1 MSSPVTVDGP
11 GIYTTS
17 AVSISLPLKS
27 NIFLKDKKR
36 GDVGLKEKILGIFL
50 QFLPDTLITFIAL
63 LREFEAE
70 ENMVSKLLTF
80 KLHNVSRE
88 TLFIHSPKKIFV

>member
-17 AVSISLPLKS
+17 AVSINFPLKS
-27 NIFLKDKKR
+27 KIFLKDNKR
-36 GDVGLKEKILGIFL
+36 GDVGLKEKTSGIFL
-50 QFLPDTLITFIAL
+50 QFLPDTLIILIAL

-70 ENMVSKLLTF
+70 EKIVFN
-80 KLHNVSRE
+80 
-88 TLFIHSPKKIFV
+88 LF

>member
-1 MSSPVTVDGP
+1 VDGP

-27 NIFLKDKKR
+27 KIFLKDKRR
-36 GDVGLKEKILGIFL
+36 GDVGLKKKISGILL
-50 QFLPDTLITFIAL
+50 QFLPDTLIIFIAL

-70 ENMVSKLLTF
+70 ENIVS
-80 KLHNVSRE
+80 N
-88 TLFIHSPKKIFV
+88 LFNF

>member
-27 NIFLKDKKR
+27 KIFLKDKRR
-36 GDVGLKEKILGIFL
+36 GDVGLKKKISGIFL
-50 QFLPDTLITFIAL
+50 QFLPDTLIIFIAL
-63 LREFEAE
+63 LRELEAE
-70 ENMVSKLLTF
+70 ENMVS
-80 KLHNVSRE
+80 N
-88 TLFIHSPKKIFV
+88 LFNF

>member
-1 MSSPVTVDGP
+1 VDGP

-27 NIFLKDKKR
+27 KIFLKDKRR
-36 GDVGLKEKILGIFL
+36 GDVGLKKKISGIFL
-50 QFLPDTLITFIAL
+50 QFLPDTLIIFIAL

-70 ENMVSKLLTF
+70 ENIVS
-80 KLHNVSRE
+80 N
-88 TLFIHSPKKIFV
+88 LFNF

>member
-1 MSSPVTVDGP
+1 
-11 GIYTTS
+11 
-17 AVSISLPLKS
+17 LKS

-50 QFLPDTLITFIAL
+50 QFLPDTLIIFIAL

-70 ENMVSKLLTF
+70 ENIVSNLL
-80 KLHNVSRE
+80 
-88 TLFIHSPKKIFV
+88 